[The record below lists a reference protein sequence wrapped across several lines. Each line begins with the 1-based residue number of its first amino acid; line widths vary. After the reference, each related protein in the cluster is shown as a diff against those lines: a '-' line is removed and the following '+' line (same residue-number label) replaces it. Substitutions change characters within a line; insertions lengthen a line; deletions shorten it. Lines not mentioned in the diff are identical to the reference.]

1 MNLVRLVYLS
11 SATVAPSDADLADL
25 VARAR
30 THNAAHGLTGMLI
43 YAEGNF
49 LQVLEGDEREVDELF
64 ARIQRDHRHGH
75 IVCLERAAVARREFA
90 DWDMGFRR
98 LDGTVDEELPDW
110 LLGVPGTTAPPPRAG
125 LGLLQRH
132 GEKGD

>member
-1 MNLVRLVYLS
+1 MSLIRLVYLS
-11 SATVAPSDADLADL
+11 SATAVPGEAELAEL

-30 THNAAHGLTGMLI
+30 THNAAHGLTGMLL

-64 ARIQRDHRHGH
+64 SRIRRDPRHQH
-75 IVCLERAAVARREFA
+75 IVCLERATVARREFA

-98 LDGTVDEELPDW
+98 LDGAIEEELPDW
-110 LLGVPGTTAPPPRAG
+110 LLGLPGTTPPPARAG
-125 LGLLQRH
+125 LSLLQRY